1 MNSMIVDKI
10 QSKETSER
18 VLKKMK
24 LNEDSH
30 D

>member
-1 MNSMIVDKI
+1 MNSVIVDKI
-10 QSKETSER
+10 QSKETSECVSKR
-18 VLKKMK
+18 MK